1 MTRCQFG
8 VNLIGVFMS
17 KLYLHRDTWYLDIS
31 VNHKR
36 IRRSLHTKHKST
48 AKKIAKGVENEIL
61 NKALNGHLETIN
73 RNYPI
78 KYIASTF
85 LDTNH
90 GWKNSTHSIYKEKIN
105 YYLNK
110 GLPDNPTTRSMVVRC
125 VNRMNRWAY
134 DNKMVSEF
142 KKMEGGSRW
151 EHRMRTFNDEEM
163 KLILNDVKPYHF
175 QLFVRFAYYTGCR
188 RGEICSLTEENIR
201 EEFVTGKSGKRR
213 IKLNTQALSVLDGL
227 DNLWDFK
234 PTYITQKFK
243 KNLRRLEI
251 KNGRFHD
258 IRRTFGY
265 NLIKQGMPI
274 YQLSKLLGHSSVTTT
289 EKHYAP
295 LLATDVEEF
304 IL

>member
-1 MTRCQFG
+1 
-8 VNLIGVFMS
+8 MS
-17 KLYLHRDTWYLDIS
+17 TLYLQRDTWYLNLS
-31 VNHKR
+31 VHNKRVRKSLRTNH
-36 IRRSLHTKHKST
+36 LST
-48 AKKIAKGVENEIL
+48 AKKLAKELELEIIKNVL
-61 NKALNGHLETIN
+61 VGKS
-73 RNYPI
+73 PI
-78 KYIASTF
+78 QATTTSTAELISQF
-85 LDTNH
+85 LSTDH
-90 GWKNSTHSIYKEKIN
+90 GWSSSTCNIYRDKLH
-105 YYLNK
+105 YYLEY
-110 GLPDNPTTRSMVVRC
+110 GLPENPTSRSMVIRC

-134 DNKMVSEF
+134 DNNLIPKP
-142 KKMEGGSRW
+142 KKLEGGSRW
-151 EHRMRTFNDEEM
+151 EHRMRTFNADEM
-163 KLILNDVKPYHF
+163 NLILNEISPDYF

-201 EEFVTGKSGKRR
+201 EEFVAGKSGKRR
-213 IKLNTQALSVLDGL
+213 IKLNKQAVSVLDEI
-227 DNLWDFK
+227 DSLWDYR
-234 PTYITQKFK
+234 PYYITQTFK

-295 LLATDVEEF
+295 LLATDVGEF